1 MNDVC
6 EIKEIA
12 SWSMDWYHKR
22 VSKHG
27 NVSFELIPNLLCEH
41 LKNIY
46 DLIYIGGVIYIYEN
60 GCYKVVSKQY
70 MQRIIKKYCNERI
83 TSRQLSEVLELWI
96 IDQENDYELLNNDD
110 HITNV
115 KNCMIKW
122 DNLGNYRIF
131 EHNKNFYSS
140 IQLDVDYDS
149 SATCEKWT
157 KFLGEVLTPGQ
168 IILLQ
173 EIMGYFLITNTRA
186 KRFFT
191 FYGVKDCGKSIILY
205 VLESILGKNNC
216 SSVELHKICNTED
229 RFVTSDLFGTI
240 ANICGDLPAKS
251 LDDTGTLKM
260 LTGTD
265 TIRAERK
272 GQQAFT
278 FKYKGKLI
286 FSCNTLPKNYN
297 DRTESFYQRLILV
310 PFKVSIPLEKQIKNL
325 DLLLESEK
333 NGILNWMIEGLSRL
347 LKNELTFSLN
357 DENKKEIN
365 NYKISNNNISQFV
378 FDSCRLESSAKMH
391 SSILYD
397 EYKKYCSEGGFKP
410 SSIQSFKQEL
420 EVQGC
425 RSSTNIVIEGKR
437 VRGFYGIRLLKEN
450 ESNEDYETTEREG
463 IEKE

>member
-1 MNDVC
+1 MSNTC
-6 EIKEIA
+6 EVKEM
-12 SWSMDWYHKR
+12 SNWSMDWYHKNI
-22 VSKHG
+22 SKHG
-27 NVSFELIPNLLCEH
+27 KVTVELVPNLLCEH
-41 LKNIY
+41 LKKIY
-46 DLIYIGGVIYIYEN
+46 DLLFIGGVIYLYEN
-60 GCYKVVSKQY
+60 GCYKEVSRQY
-70 MQRIIKKYCNERI
+70 MQRIIKKYCNERV
-83 TSRQLSEVLELWI
+83 TSRQLTEVLELWT
-96 IDQENDYELLNNDD
+96 IDQENDYELLNNSD
-110 HITNV
+110 HLTNV
-115 KNCMIKW
+115 KNCMILW
-122 DNLGNYRIF
+122 DYFGNYNVI

-140 IQLDVDYDS
+140 IQLDVKYDKD
-149 SATCEKWT
+149 ATCEKWI
-157 KFLGEVLTPGQ
+157 KFLTEVLTPGQ

-205 VLESILGKNNC
+205 VLESILGKKNC

-272 GQQAFT
+272 GQQAFN

-310 PFKVSIPLEKQIKNL
+310 PFKISIPVERQIKNL
-325 DLLLESEK
+325 DLLLENEK
-333 NGILNWMIEGLSRL
+333 NGILNWMMEGLSRL

-357 DENKKEIN
+357 NENKKEIN
-365 NYKISNNNISQFV
+365 NYKVSNNNIAQFIIESCKL
-378 FDSCRLESSAKMH
+378 DSNEKIHSAV
-391 SSILYD
+391 IYD
-397 EYKKYCSEGGFKP
+397 EYKKYCNDGGFKAV
-410 SSIQSFKQEL
+410 SIQNFKQEL
-420 EVQGC
+420 ESQGC
-425 RSSTNIVIEGKR
+425 RSSTNIIIDGKR
-437 VRGFYGIRLLKEN
+437 VRGFYGIRMLKLN
-450 ESNEDYETTEREG
+450 ESNEEYELIEREG
-463 IEKE
+463 LKD